1 MGLAVVHGIV
11 KSLKGAISVSSQVG
25 QGLSF
30 TVYLPLASGGSERIV
45 AQENQGLPGGREHI
59 LFVDDEKPIIELNSA
74 LLKRMGYDVTATAS
88 STEALALCSRAPGDF
103 DIVIT
108 DQAMPEM
115 TGIDRGKRIRAQ
127 PTLRRELARTIRD
140 VLDAA
145 QRER

>member
-1 MGLAVVHGIV
+1 M
-11 KSLKGAISVSSQVG
+11 
-25 QGLSF
+25 
-30 TVYLPLASGGSERIV
+30 
-45 AQENQGLPGGREHI
+45 
-59 LFVDDEKPIIELNSA
+59 DDEKPIIELNSA

-115 TGIDRGKRIRAQ
+115 TGIDRGKRIRALRKDIPIILVTGFSETIDAERARKLGVQ
-127 PTLRRELARTIRD
+127 RLLMKPTLRRELARTIRD